1 MICCL
6 WTTAISALDFNLAPA
21 LSCGP
26 FARKFQSNFRLWEN
40 RNQFLRSWCHSCL
53 SAFVLGRTPIRLL
66 MHNLD
71 FVVNWFQIL
80 CHQNSPEWCTEWWS
94 CFKSGDMTKR
104 CSVTIPAITV
114 NGFIYW
120 MPMQHCNMNVGLC
133 LAKIQGL
140 DLILMLTCIIFWIIV
155 HTTDMIERKV
165 FNQDL
170 HLLVLPLCMSLM
182 GREFWEKRLKVV
194 EHFPR
199 GSWFHN
205 ELQFSCLP

>member
-1 MICCL
+1 MICFL

-80 CHQNSPEWCTEWWS
+80 CHQNSPEWCTD
-94 CFKSGDMTKR
+94 KSGDMTKR

-140 DLILMLTCIIFWIIV
+140 DLILMLTCIIFLNNCA
-155 HTTDMIERKV
+155 HNRHDREEGFQSGSSFACSAT
-165 FNQDL
+165 L
-170 HLLVLPLCMSLM
+170 HVADGKGILTK
-182 GREFWEKRLKVV
+182 GT
-194 EHFPR
+194 
-199 GSWFHN
+199 
-205 ELQFSCLP
+205 